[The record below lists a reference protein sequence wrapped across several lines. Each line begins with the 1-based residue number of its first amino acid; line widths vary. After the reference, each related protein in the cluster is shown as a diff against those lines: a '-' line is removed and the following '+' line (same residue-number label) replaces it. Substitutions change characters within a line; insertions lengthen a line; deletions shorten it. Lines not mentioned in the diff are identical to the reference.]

1 MERLC
6 NAEGPQVTRT
16 ERHEEEHIRTT
27 ILDNWPHARK
37 GSRDFPGPQPV
48 SMERKDLCKLSQFPY
63 MVAEKTD
70 GMRFLF
76 LTGPDGA
83 FFIDRAFRVYSA
95 RCVPTHTRA
104 DQSACGTVP
113 ATHPA
118 KLSIFDGELV
128 QEHGGDWSY
137 YAHDAVIVSG
147 VSVATKNLRERLRAI
162 ERELGSGTP
171 LPECTPVCI
180 RFVIKKM
187 TPIAEFDFSAS
198 LGAGHDVDGLILT
211 PVNKPV
217 ETGTQYSM
225 YKWKS
230 ADQQTMDF
238 LVIPKTR
245 RYELWVYDKNEL
257 VKFATYS
264 TKTGKGRTFENGIPA
279 TCKIPKDG
287 EVLECKYYKECY
299 IPLKARPDKS
309 RPNSLR
315 TIQKTIIGIQENI
328 TLRDL
333 EQQTQFGL
341 KQGVRGVEPVQPY
354 RDPFLSDG
362 QASYQP

>member
-6 NAEGPQVTRT
+6 NAEGPQVTRAAP
-16 ERHEEEHIRTT
+16 HQEEHIRTT

-70 GMRFLF
+70 GMRFLLF
-76 LTGPDGA
+76 TGPDGT
-83 FFIDRAFRVYSA
+83 FFIDRAFRVYCA
-95 RCVPTHTRA
+95 AQLAHT
-104 DQSACGTVP
+104 QI
-113 ATHPA
+113 
-118 KLSIFDGELV
+118 SIFDGELV
-128 QEHGGDWSY
+128 QEHDSSWSF
-137 YAHDAVIVSG
+137 YAHDAVVVSD
-147 VSVATKNLRERLRAI
+147 VSVATRGLRERLRTI
-162 ERELGSGTP
+162 SQNVPELT
-171 LPECTPVCI
+171 EV
-180 RFVIKKM
+180 RFKIKKM

-198 LGAGHDVDGLILT
+198 LEAGHDVDGLILT

-217 ETGTQYSM
+217 ESGTQYSL

-238 LVIPKTR
+238 LVVYKSR

-257 VKFATYS
+257 VKYATYN
-264 TKTGKGRTFENGIPA
+264 TKTGKGRAFENGIPEELQ
-279 TCKIPKDG
+279 IPREG
-287 EVLECKYYKECY
+287 IIIECKYYKDCY

-315 TIQKTIIGIQENI
+315 TIQKTLVGIQENI
-328 TLRDL
+328 TLQDL
-333 EQQTQFGL
+333 EQQTRFEV
-341 KQGVRGVEPVQPY
+341 KQVGRGKEPVQPF
-354 RDPFLSDG
+354 RDPSLSDG
-362 QASYQP
+362 QSSYRP